1 MSIFNSFK
9 KALGFPDTYD
19 DENDVDS
26 DDADQTEN
34 ADDTGRPQLDLTLP
48 TRAEETGA
56 SNSAKNRVR
65 AAGRNYGC
73 TRKSARD
80 R

>member
-26 DDADQTEN
+26 DDADQTM
-34 ADDTGRPQLDLTLP
+34 
-48 TRAEETGA
+48 TRG
-56 SNSAKNRVR
+56 VR
-65 AAGRNYGC
+65 SS
-73 TRKSARD
+73 T
-80 R
+80 